1 MGRRLERVSLIM
13 RKSIESLLCLKRRS
27 AISEKPTIVVVTGAW
42 HSPSHY
48 GSFLEAVHSLGH
60 PTRCLA
66 LPSLNPRDPNRASA
80 ALDATFVRE
89 QMLLPLIEEGKDVL
103 LVIHSYGA
111 LPGSAAAKDLSTTE
125 RRSKGLKGGI
135 IGQVFVAGLVVQTGE
150 SMLSSIGGK
159 WLDFMVPNVGA
170 AALLRR
176 ATHHR

>member
-1 MGRRLERVSLIM
+1 MQRRLERISFIL
-13 RKSIESLLCLKRRS
+13 RNSIESLLCFTRRS
-27 AISEKPTIVVVTGAW
+27 VISEKPTVVVVTGAW

-48 GSFLEAVHSLGH
+48 SSFLEALHSSGH
-60 PTRCLA
+60 PSRCLA
-66 LPSLNPRDPNRASA
+66 LPSLNPRDPSKVSA

-89 QMLLPLIEEGKDVL
+89 QMLLPLIDEGKDVL

-135 IGQVFVAGLVVQTGE
+135 IGQVFVAGLVAQTGE

-159 WLDFMVPNVGA
+159 WLDFMVPDVSDTA
-170 AALLRR
+170 LRR
-176 ATHHR
+176 RTTRHR